1 MIDLT
6 NFTEEVIK
14 PALEIIDIRDTREG
28 RVMLYAIGLQES
40 GFAVRRQ
47 HNNGPATGFWQFERG
62 GGVRG
67 VLNHSASKDKALALC
82 KARNIQPTASAVW
95 DALQRDDILA
105 AGFARLLLL
114 TDPKALPAV
123 GDMKGSW
130 EYYIRNWR
138 PGKPHIVR
146 WPPNY
151 EQALI
156 LARK

>member
-14 PALEIIDIRDTREG
+14 PALNIIEVKDSREG
-28 RVMLYAIGLQES
+28 RVMLYGIGLQES
-40 GFAVRRQ
+40 GFKVRRQ
-47 HNNGPATGFWQFERG
+47 HNNGPATGPWQFERG

-67 VLNHSASKDKALALC
+67 VLTHRASKDKALALC
-82 KARNIQPTASAVW
+82 KARNVEPTAMRVW

-114 TDPKALPAV
+114 TDPRALPEV
-123 GDMKGSW
+123 GDMKEAW
-130 EYYIRNWR
+130 EYYLRNWR
-138 PGKPHIVR
+138 PGKPHVVR
-146 WPPNY
+146 WPKNY
-151 EQALI
+151 QEALI